1 MSWKFAA
8 DAPIYLQVAEV
19 IKLRILTGAYPP
31 GTYIPSVRELAQ
43 EAAVN
48 PNTMQKALSMLESTG
63 LLTTHRNT
71 GRIVTDNEDLIR
83 CLRLEQART
92 YVDTCR
98 KQLASLGFG
107 REEIQSM
114 LARWSDKSESEKE

>member
-1 MSWKFAA
+1 MSWKFAP
-8 DAPIYLQVAEV
+8 DSPIFLQAAEV
-19 IKLRILTGAYPP
+19 IKLRILTGTYPP
-31 GTYIPSVRELAQ
+31 GSYIPSVRELAQ

-83 CLRLEQART
+83 SLRLEQAHT

-98 KQLASLGFG
+98 KQLSTLGFSE
-107 REEIQSM
+107 EEIRSM
-114 LARWSDKSESEKE
+114 LSRWSEKDKKE